1 MKYYNSDFGR
11 ECLYMPHTPMNAKE
25 TYNKL
30 VCLRERDM
38 RNGIEWGNYK
48 LSKRRER
55 LIRMYW
61 AFRKVEA
68 V

>member
-11 ECLYMPHTPMNAKE
+11 ECLYMPHIPMNAKE

-38 RNGIEWGNYK
+38 RNGMKRFNCK

-61 AFRKVEA
+61 AFRKVGQA
-68 V
+68 

>member
-11 ECLYMPHTPMNAKE
+11 ECLYMPHTPMNAKK

-38 RNGIEWGNYK
+38 RNGLVEIKEV
-48 LSKRRER
+48 
-55 LIRMYW
+55 IRQ
-61 AFRKVEA
+61 AIL
-68 V
+68 

>member
-1 MKYYNSDFGR
+1 MKYHNSDFGR

-38 RNGIEWGNYK
+38 RNGIEWGK

-61 AFRKVEA
+61 AFRKVESA
-68 V
+68 

>member
-11 ECLYMPHTPMNAKE
+11 ECLYMPHTPMNTKE
-25 TYNKL
+25 AYNKL
-30 VCLRERDM
+30 VCLRERDV
-38 RNGIEWGNYK
+38 RNGKRFNRK

-61 AFRKVEA
+61 AFRKVES